1 MAWKI
6 EFAPRVEKELK
17 RIGKSE
23 AKRILDYLVERVA
36 SSKDPRQLGKPLKGN
51 LTEYWR
57 YRVGDY
63 RVVCEIQDTKM
74 VVLVVRVGHRKEIY
88 R

>member
-1 MAWKI
+1 MVWKI

-36 SSKDPRQLGKPLKGN
+36 SLKDPRQLGKPLKGN

-63 RVVCEIQDTKM
+63 RVVCEIQDAKM
-74 VVLVVRVGHRKEIY
+74 VVLVVRVGHRKEVY
-88 R
+88 S

>member
-63 RVVCEIQDTKM
+63 RVVCEIQDAKL
-74 VVLVVRVGHRKEIY
+74 VVLVVRIAHRKEAY

>member
-74 VVLVVRVGHRKEIY
+74 VVLVVRVGHRKEVY
-88 R
+88 D

>member
-1 MAWKI
+1 MVWKI

-17 RIGKSE
+17 RLGKSE

-74 VVLVVRVGHRKEIY
+74 VVLVVRVGHRKEVY
-88 R
+88 G